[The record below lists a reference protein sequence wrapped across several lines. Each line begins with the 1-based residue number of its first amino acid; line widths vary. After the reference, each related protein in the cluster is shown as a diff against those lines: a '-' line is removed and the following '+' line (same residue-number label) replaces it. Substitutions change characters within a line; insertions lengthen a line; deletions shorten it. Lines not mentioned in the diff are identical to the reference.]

1 MIVKNILIDTADRR
15 NEICV
20 CPIGNRFY
28 RLATDT
34 IIRIVTDEGD
44 FVFSFDAGFVTNFRS
59 GGIFIDHFID
69 QIGDTLQQVAY
80 LCHDATYTPCASL
93 KMEHPVS
100 RKLGDELLRA
110 VLVYAGISK
119 FKASLVYN
127 SVRLFGK
134 SAYDE
139 DDDLTEKNSKL
150 FNFEWSGDN
159 GKKDLH

>member
-1 MIVKNILIDTADRR
+1 MKVKEIQIDTADRR

-20 CPIGNRFY
+20 VPLGNRFY

-34 IIRIVTDEGD
+34 VIRIVTDEGD

-69 QIGDTLQQVAY
+69 QIGDKLQQVAY

-110 VLVYAGISK
+110 VLEYAGMDEGK
-119 FKASLVYN
+119 VLLVYI
-127 SVRLFGK
+127 SVRLCGK
-134 SAYDE
+134 SAYEKDDE
-139 DDDLTEKNSKL
+139 LTPTNSKL
-150 FNFEWSGDN
+150 FSFEWAAD
-159 GKKDLH
+159 KRKAA

>member
-1 MIVKNILIDTADRR
+1 MKVKEIQIDTADRR

-20 CPIGNRFY
+20 VPLGNRFY

-34 IIRIVTDEGD
+34 VIRIVTDEGD

-80 LCHDATYTPCASL
+80 LCHDAAYTPCASL

-110 VLVYAGISK
+110 VLEYAGMDEGK
-119 FKASLVYN
+119 VLLVYI
-127 SVRLFGK
+127 SVRLCGK
-134 SAYDE
+134 SAYEKDDE
-139 DDDLTEKNSKL
+139 LTPTNSNL
-150 FNFEWSGDN
+150 FHFHWGAA
-159 GKKDLH
+159 